1 MTEHGPHGSDQPNDS
16 GRSSVPPTSPAAGA
30 RRDMGATPP
39 ASRKRRWLVPGVI
52 GLILVLIAGGVY
64 YRLQAQNAQGPAQQG
79 GRRGGPPAGMAG
91 AGGMPATPV
100 TAVDAKKGDLPVFLN
115 GLGTVTP
122 TRSVIVHS
130 RVDGQLMKVHFKEGD
145 MVKEGQLLAEIDPRP
160 FQVVVT
166 QQEGQLAHDQA
177 LLKNAQLD
185 LARYE
190 TLLKQDSIAAQ
201 TVDTQ
206 RALVKQYEGTVKSDQ
221 GQLDNARLQLN
232 YASVTAPVSGL
243 AGLRQVDPGN
253 IIHASDTNGIVIIN
267 EVTPITV
274 VYTIPE
280 DNLPRVVK
288 RTRAG
293 EALPVEAFDR
303 AGKIKLASG
312 KLASIDNQIDTTTGT
327 VKLKAAFANTEGM
340 LFPNQ
345 FVNVKMLVDTLKDA
359 TLVPSAAVQ
368 RGTQG
373 SFVYA
378 VQADQTVKLKT
389 VKLGPTDGTNVAVE
403 SGIEPGEKLVIDGM
417 DKLRD
422 GAKVEVITAESRA
435 AATAPRQPGEKRNS
449 NGSHRRPG
457 Q

>member
-1 MTEHGPHGSDQPNDS
+1 MTEHGPHGSEKPNGS
-16 GRSSVPPTSPAAGA
+16 ERSPAPQVPQTPPVSPTSTEP
-30 RRDMGATPP
+30 
-39 ASRKRRWLVPGVI
+39 SRKRRWLVPGI
-52 GLILVLIAGGVY
+52 LGLIVVLIAGGVY
-64 YRLQAQNAQGPAQQG
+64 YRLHSQNAQGPAQAG

-91 AGGMPATPV
+91 AGAPATPV
-100 TAVDAKKGDLPVFLN
+100 TAVAAKTGDLPVFLN

-122 TRSVIVHS
+122 TRSVTVHS

-145 MVKEGQLLAEIDPRP
+145 LVKAGQLLAEIDPRP
-160 FQVVVT
+160 FQVQVT
-166 QQEGQLAHDQA
+166 QMEGQLARDQA

-190 TLLKQDSIAAQ
+190 TLLKQDSIATQ

-280 DNLPRVVK
+280 DNLPKVVK
-288 RTRAG
+288 RSRGG
-293 EALPVEAFDR
+293 ETLPVEAFDR
-303 AGKIKLASG
+303 AGKTKLADG

-327 VKLKAAFANTEGM
+327 VKLKAEFANADGT

-345 FVNVKMLVDTLKDA
+345 FVNVKMLVDTLKGV
-359 TLVPSAAVQ
+359 TLIPSAAVQ

-373 SFVYA
+373 SFVYT
-378 VQADQTVKLKT
+378 VQPDQTVKLKT
-389 VKLGPTDGTNVAVE
+389 VKLGPTDGTNTAVE
-403 SGIEPGEKLVIDGM
+403 SGIDPGEKLVIDGM

-435 AATAPRQPGEKRNS
+435 AAVAPRAPGEKRNG
-449 NGSHRRPG
+449 NGGGHRR
-457 Q
+457 QAQ

>member
-1 MTEHGPHGSDQPNDS
+1 MTEHGPHGSEQPNGSD
-16 GRSSVPPTSPAAGA
+16 RPTPANPGAQRNAGPVEA
-30 RRDMGATPP
+30 P
-39 ASRKRRWLVPGVI
+39 SRARRWLVPGVI
-52 GLILVLIAGGVY
+52 GLVVVLIAGGVY
-64 YRLQAQNAQGPAQQG
+64 YRLHAQNAQGPAQAG
-79 GRRGGPPAGMAG
+79 GRRGGPPAGAAG
-91 AGGMPATPV
+91 AGAPATPV
-100 TAVDAKKGDLPVFLN
+100 TAVEAKTGDLPVFLN
-115 GLGTVTP
+115 ALGTVTP
-122 TRSVIVHS
+122 TRSVTVHS

-160 FQVVVT
+160 FQVQVT
-166 QQEGQLAHDQA
+166 QMEGQLAHDQA

-190 TLLKQDSIAAQ
+190 TLLKQDSIAGQ

-206 RALVKQYEGTVKSDQ
+206 RALVKQYEGTVKSDE
-221 GQLDNARLQLN
+221 GQLGNARLQLS

-243 AGLRQVDPGN
+243 AGLRLVDPGN
-253 IIHASDTNGIVIIN
+253 IVHASDTNGIVIIN
-267 EVTPITV
+267 EVSPITV

-280 DNLPRVVK
+280 DNLPKVVK
-288 RTRAG
+288 RSRSG
-293 EALPVEAFDR
+293 ETLLVETFDR

-327 VKLKAAFANTEGM
+327 VKLKAEFANSEGL

-345 FVNVKMLVDTLKDA
+345 FVNVKMLVDTLKSA
-359 TLVPSAAVQ
+359 TLIPSAAVQ

-378 VQADQTVKLKT
+378 VQPDQTVKLKT

-403 SGIEPGEKLVIDGM
+403 SGIAPGEKLVIDGM

-435 AATAPRQPGEKRNS
+435 AAVAPRAPGEKRNG
-449 NGSHRRPG
+449 NGGHRRSA

>member
-1 MTEHGPHGSDQPNDS
+1 MTEHGPHGSDKPNGS
-16 GRSSVPPTSPAAGA
+16 ERSPAPQVPPTPAVSSSS
-30 RRDMGATPP
+30 TP
-39 ASRKRRWLVPGVI
+39 SRARRWLVPGVI
-52 GLILVLIAGGVY
+52 GLIVVLIAGGVY
-64 YRLQAQNAQGPAQQG
+64 YRLHSQNAGGQAQSG
-79 GRRGGPPAGMAG
+79 GRRGGPPGGMAG
-91 AGGMPATPV
+91 AGAPATPV
-100 TAVDAKKGDLPVFLN
+100 TAVVAKTGDLPVFLN

-122 TRSVIVHS
+122 TRSVTVHS

-145 MVKEGQLLAEIDPRP
+145 LVKAGQLLAEIDPRP
-160 FQVVVT
+160 FQVQVT
-166 QQEGQLAHDQA
+166 QMEGQLARDQA

-190 TLLKQDSIAAQ
+190 TLLKQDSIATQ

-221 GQLDNARLQLN
+221 GQLDNARLQLT
-232 YASVTAPVSGL
+232 YASVSAPVSGL

-280 DNLPRVVK
+280 DNLPNVVK
-288 RTRAG
+288 RSRAG

-303 AGKIKLASG
+303 AGKIKLAQG

-327 VKLKAAFANTEGM
+327 VKLKAEFANADGM

-345 FVNVKMLVDTLKDA
+345 FVNVKMLVDTLKGA
-359 TLVPSAAVQ
+359 TLIPSAAVQ

-373 SFVYA
+373 SFVYT

-389 VKLGPTDGTNVAVE
+389 VKLGPTDGTNTAVE

-422 GAKVEVITAESRA
+422 GAKVEVITPESRA
-435 AATAPRQPGEKRNS
+435 AAVAPREPGEKRN
-449 NGSHRRPG
+449 GSGGAHRRQG

>member
-1 MTEHGPHGSDQPNDS
+1 MTEHGPHGSEPPNGSD
-16 GRSSVPPTSPAAGA
+16 RPTSPNGTP
-30 RRDMGATPP
+30 RTATP
-39 ASRKRRWLVPGVI
+39 ALAESRRRRWLVPGII
-52 GLILVLIAGGVY
+52 GLIVLLIAGGVY
-64 YRLQAQNAQGPAQQG
+64 YRLHAPKAQGPGQAS
-79 GRRGGPPAGMAG
+79 GRRGGPPGGMAG
-91 AGGMPATPV
+91 AGMPATPV
-100 TAVDAKKGDLPVFLN
+100 TAVEAKTGDLPVFLN

-122 TRSVIVHS
+122 TRSVTVHS

-145 MVKEGQLLAEIDPRP
+145 MVKAGQLLAEIDPRP
-160 FQVVVT
+160 FQVQVT
-166 QQEGQLAHDQA
+166 QMEGQLARDQA
-177 LLKNAQLD
+177 LLRNAQLD

-190 TLLKQDSIAAQ
+190 TLLTQDSIAKQ

-253 IIHASDTNGIVIIN
+253 IVHASDTNGIVIIN

-280 DNLPRVVK
+280 DNLPSVVK
-288 RTRAG
+288 RSRAG

-303 AGKIKLASG
+303 ANRIKLADG

-327 VKLKAAFANTEGM
+327 VKLKAEFANLDGV

-345 FVNVKMLVDTLKDA
+345 FVNVKMLVDTLKGA

-378 VQADQTVKLKT
+378 VQPDHTVKLKT
-389 VKLGPTDGTNVAVE
+389 VKLGPTDGINVAVE
-403 SGIEPGEKLVIDGM
+403 AGIAPGEKLVIDGM

-422 GAKVEVITAESRA
+422 GAKVEVITPESRA
-435 AATAPRQPGEKRNS
+435 AAVAPRAPGAPGDKRGAAA
-449 NGSHRRPG
+449 NGGHRR
-457 Q
+457 QAQ

>member
-1 MTEHGPHGSDQPNDS
+1 MTEHGPHGSEPPNGSD
-16 GRSSVPPTSPAAGA
+16 RPAPPTAGTQRDTGPA
-30 RRDMGATPP
+30 PV
-39 ASRKRRWLVPGVI
+39 ASRTRRWLVPGVI
-52 GLILVLIAGGVY
+52 GLIVVLIAGGVY
-64 YRLQAQNAQGPAQQG
+64 YRVHSQSAQGPAQAG
-79 GRRGGPPAGMAG
+79 GRRGAAPGGVAG
-91 AGGMPATPV
+91 AGAPATPV
-100 TAVDAKKGDLPVFLN
+100 TAVEAKTGDLPVFLN

-122 TRSVIVHS
+122 TRSVTVHS

-145 MVKEGQLLAEIDPRP
+145 IVKEGQLLAEIDPRA
-160 FQVVVT
+160 FQVQVT
-166 QQEGQLAHDQA
+166 QMEGQLARDQA

-206 RALVKQYEGTVKSDQ
+206 RALVKQYEGTVKSDE
-221 GQLDNARLQLN
+221 GQLGNARLQLN
-232 YASVTAPVSGL
+232 YASVIAPVSGL

-280 DNLPRVVK
+280 DNLSKVLK
-288 RTRAG
+288 RSRDG
-293 EALPVEAFDR
+293 ETLPVEAFDR
-303 AGKIKLASG
+303 AGKVKLATG
-312 KLASIDNQIDTTTGT
+312 RLASIDNQIDTTTGT
-327 VKLKAAFANTEGM
+327 VKLKAEFANRDGL

-345 FVNVKMLVDTLKDA
+345 FVNVKMLVDTLKGA
-359 TLVPSAAVQ
+359 TLIPSAAVQ

-373 SFVYA
+373 SFVYT
-378 VQADQTVKLKT
+378 VQPDQTVKLKT

-403 SGIEPGEKLVIDGM
+403 SGIAPGEKLVIDGM

-422 GAKVEVITAESRA
+422 GAKVEVITAVSRA
-435 AATAPRQPGEKRNS
+435 AAVAPPAPGDKRN
-449 NGSHRRPG
+449 GGHRRPA

>member
-1 MTEHGPHGSDQPNDS
+1 MTEHGPHGSEQPNGSD
-16 GRSSVPPTSPAAGA
+16 RPTSPTPGA
-30 RRDMGATPP
+30 QHHTGAVQAP
-39 ASRKRRWLVPGVI
+39 SRTRRWLVPGVI
-52 GLILVLIAGGVY
+52 GLIVVLISGGVY
-64 YRLQAQNAQGPAQQG
+64 YRLHSQNAQGPAQAG
-79 GRRGGPPAGMAG
+79 ARRGGPPSGMAG
-91 AGGMPATPV
+91 AGAPPTPV
-100 TAVDAKKGDLPVFLN
+100 TAVEVKTGDLPVFLN

-122 TRSVIVHS
+122 TRSVTVHS
-130 RVDGQLMKVHFKEGD
+130 RVDGQLMKVHFKEGE

-160 FQVVVT
+160 FQVQVT
-166 QQEGQLAHDQA
+166 QMEGQLAHDQA

-190 TLLKQDSIAAQ
+190 TLLKQDSIAGQ

-206 RALVKQYEGTVKSDQ
+206 RALVKQYEGTVKADE
-221 GQLDNARLQLN
+221 GQLANARLQLN

-267 EVTPITV
+267 EVAPITV

-280 DNLPRVVK
+280 DSLPKVVK
-288 RTRAG
+288 RSRGG
-293 EALPVEAFDR
+293 ETLLVETFDR

-327 VKLKAAFANTEGM
+327 VKLKAEFANGDGL

-345 FVNVKMLVDTLKDA
+345 FVNVKMLVDTLKGA

-378 VQADQTVKLKT
+378 VQPDHTVKLKT

-403 SGIEPGEKLVIDGM
+403 SGVEPGEKLVIDGM

-422 GAKVEVITAESRA
+422 GAKVEVITPESRA
-435 AATAPRQPGEKRNS
+435 AAVAPRAPGERR
-449 NGSHRRPG
+449 NGSGGHRRSA